1 MSAPPLAGLKVL
13 ELARILAGPWAGQ
26 TLADLGADVIK
37 VERTG
42 AGDDTRAW
50 GPPFA
55 AAPEGERPDSAYYH
69 SCNRG
74 KRSIAVDFERTEG
87 QEIVRRLAAR
97 SDVLIE
103 NFKVGGLAK
112 YGLDYASLSPLNP
125 RLVYCSITGFG
136 QTGPYAHRAG
146 YDFMI
151 QGMGGIMDLTG
162 TPGGEPMKIGVAMAD
177 IFTGL
182 YSVVA
187 IQAALAARERT
198 GRGQHIDMALLDTQ
212 VGVLAN
218 QGVGYLV
225 SGKATTRMG
234 NAHPNIVPYQ
244 VFPTM
249 DSDVIIAA
257 GNDRQYSD
265 VCRVLGVPE
274 LAADPRFAANPDR
287 VRNRDV
293 LMPLLFARSA
303 LQTKAALLA
312 ALEAGNVP
320 AGPINALPEVFA
332 DPQVLARGLRLDLPS
347 AGGTVPSVRAP
358 MVLSGTPLTYERAAP
373 RLGEHT
379 GQVLGELGLASADIE
394 RLAADGTI
402 NRFIPSPPSSGGEG

>member
-1 MSAPPLAGLKVL
+1 MSTPPLAGLKVL

-26 TLADLGADVIK
+26 VLADLGADVIK

-50 GPPFA
+50 GPPFVTDVH
-55 AAPEGERPDSAYYH
+55 GERLDSAYYH

-74 KRSIAVDFERTEG
+74 KRSIAIDFEQPQG
-87 QEIVRRLAAR
+87 QEIVRKLALA

-103 NFKVGGLAK
+103 NFKVGGLVK
-112 YGLDYASLSPLNP
+112 YGLDYASLAAVNP
-125 RLVYCSITGFG
+125 RLIYCSITGFG
-136 QTGPYAHRAG
+136 QSGPYAKRPG

-182 YSVVA
+182 YGVVA

-198 GRGQHIDMALLDTQ
+198 GRGQHVDMALLDTQ
-212 VGVLAN
+212 VSVLAN

-244 VFPTM
+244 VFPTA
-249 DSDVIIAA
+249 DSHIIIAT
-257 GNDRQYSD
+257 GNDRQYVD
-265 VCRVLGVPE
+265 VCRILGVPE
-274 LAADPRFAANPDR
+274 LATDPRFKSNADR
-287 VRNRDV
+287 VRNRDT
-293 LMPLLFARSA
+293 LMPLLFERSR
-303 LQTKAALLA
+303 LQTKAALLES
-312 ALEAGNVP
+312 LEAANVP
-320 AGPINALPEVFA
+320 AGPINSLPEVFA
-332 DPQVLARGLRLDLPS
+332 DRQVVARGLRLDLPAS
-347 AGGTVPSVRAP
+347 DAAVGSVPSVRAP
-358 MVLSGTPLTYERAAP
+358 FVLSDTPASYTHAAPRHAEHTREVLSGLGYDVNELQ
-373 RLGEHT
+373 RLEDAG
-379 GQVLGELGLASADIE
+379 VIDV
-394 RLAADGTI
+394 R
-402 NRFIPSPPSSGGEG
+402 